1 MKPAKTDYSL
11 FSGSVIRILNKINF
25 VMKLQK
31 DSDIMEFIGEEY
43 YKSVEIENG
52 SIKNIKNFD
61 EKNNDNNTNL
71 HLVVDPIDFRKILA
85 QKKIINFGEDIDDD
99 FLDFISIGFDQL
111 VDLRKL
117 KNILS
122 DFSK

>member
-1 MKPAKTDYSL
+1 
-11 FSGSVIRILNKINF
+11 
-25 VMKLQK
+25 
-31 DSDIMEFIGEEY
+31 MEFIGEEY

-52 SIKNIKNFD
+52 SIKNIKNLG
-61 EKNNDNNTNL
+61 DNNTNL
-71 HLVVDPIDFRKILA
+71 YLVVDPIDFRKILA

-99 FLDFISIGFDQL
+99 FLDFISIGSDQL

-117 KNILS
+117 KNILY

>member
-1 MKPAKTDYSL
+1 MKPSKTDYFL
-11 FSGSVIRILNKINF
+11 LSGPVIRILNKINF
-25 VMKLQK
+25 VMELQK

-52 SIKNIKNFD
+52 SIKNIKNLD
-61 EKNNDNNTNL
+61 EKNNNTTL

-99 FLDFISIGFDQL
+99 FLDFISIGSDQL

-117 KNILS
+117 KNILY